1 MLTSWLATEIMVYDV
16 WGPWSATVG
25 PNAPLDDS
33 CANSNSQDGSAASAV
48 KAWTTAHFPVE
59 KIILGVPSYGYS
71 FYVMKSA
78 GLDSSGQI
86 AAYPPFDASK
96 QPQGDKWDDPA
107 GVDICGNPTPVGG
120 MFQFWGLVQGGFLTE
135 NGTAAAGI
143 SYRYDECSQ
152 TVSL

>member
-1 MLTSWLATEIMVYDV
+1 MVYDV

-33 CANSNSQDGSAASAV
+33 CASSKAGSAASAV
-48 KAWTTAHFPVE
+48 QAWTTAHFPAD
-59 KIILGVPSYGYS
+59 KIILGVASYGHS
-71 FYVMKSA
+71 FCVTGSA

-86 AAYPPFDASK
+86 TVYPPFDASK
-96 QPQGDKWDDPA
+96 QPLGDKWDDSA
-107 GVDICGNPTPVGG
+107 GVDTCGNPTPAGG
-120 MFQFWGLVQGGFLTE
+120 IFQFWGLVQAGFLNE